1 PVSTRLYAQYGTRR
15 RYDPR
20 SRGRNKIRR
29 KPSYILFGFRG
40 SPLAFS
46 EALSGEEPVNAKN
59 LPRLVRSN
67 ADIPVA
73 SLRAR
78 SEQLPLLLLTSTSQV
93 CCCAEGTLVTIQR
106 KLVLIFR
113 VLGPIWAPRRRR

>member
-1 PVSTRLYAQYGTRR
+1 MAKLAVLETKTRHVGSTSEGERAHGGELFRFL
-15 RYDPR
+15 R

-46 EALSGEEPVNAKN
+46 EALSGEEPVNAKD
-59 LPRLVRSN
+59 LPRLVRSK

-78 SEQLPLLLLTSTSQV
+78 SGQLPLLLLTSTFQV
-93 CCCAEGTLVTIQR
+93 CCCTARERLWR
-106 KLVLIFR
+106 SSENSF
-113 VLGPIWAPRRRR
+113 